1 MDLNE
6 LNGIFNGTD
15 FFYHDV
21 YCGVV
26 RFISYDMRSNSYLVT
41 FYNKIEPYI
50 IPNNYMLEYYTE
62 RLKKL
67 RMVFLKN
74 RDIQRLVH
82 FTKLSNLESILQNGF
97 LSRDFLELLSYDYSY
112 SDDVRLDNKLDY
124 ISSSITFPNYK
135 MFYPKRM
142 EDTSIKWVVLSL
154 DSEVL
159 VNRFDAEFYR
169 MNAASSDFSKCRF
182 NPCSNEA
189 LADMFYPQDRD
200 LDLPVNYTTNPQAEV
215 MIKDTISASYI
226 KCIDTLGFDEKANW
240 LADNSHIDYNPS
252 SKLFTYR
259 KDYKRW

>member
-1 MDLNE
+1 MDLND
-6 LNGIFNGTD
+6 LNRIFNNTD

-41 FYNKIEPYI
+41 FYNKIEPCI
-50 IPNNYMLEYYTE
+50 IPYKYMLEYYTN

-67 RMVFLKN
+67 RMVFLKKRN
-74 RDIQRLVH
+74 IQRLVH
-82 FTKLSNLESILQNGF
+82 FTKLSNLESILNNGF
-97 LSRDFLELLSYDYSY
+97 LSRDLLELLSYNYSY
-112 SDDVRLDNKLDY
+112 SDEIRLDNKIDF

-169 MNAASSDFSKCRF
+169 MNAACSSFSKCKF
-182 NPCSNEA
+182 DPCSNEA

-200 LDLPVNYTTNPQAEV
+200 FDLPINYTTNPQAEV
-215 MIKDTISASYI
+215 MIKDSISASYI
-226 KCIDTLGFDEKANW
+226 KCIDTLGFDEKASW
-240 LADNSHIDYNPS
+240 LANNSHIDYNPS
-252 SKLFTYR
+252 SKLYAPR